1 MRVPSAAELLAVWE
15 EGVSQHPV
23 QRAIFL
29 LALIRPEMPL
39 IALAEMSLGERDE
52 QLLALR
58 EQLFGSRLVSLAVCP
73 GCGERLELDFDIDNI
88 RAPASPSARPPQL
101 AGERSVHAGDYLV
114 RYRLPCSADLLAIT
128 DCADAD
134 TAQRELLTR
143 CVLAIERASAVGEGD
158 DEPVATEPETERL
171 TIAELPEAVVE
182 AVAEGMQKA
191 SSQSDVQLSLTCP
204 TCQRSWLAAFDIAS
218 YLWGEVSDWALRT
231 MREVHALASA
241 YGWREADILAMSARR
256 RQWYLE
262 MIGV

>member
-15 EGVSQHPV
+15 EGVTQHPV

-39 IALAEMSLGERDE
+39 VALAEMSLGERDE

-73 GCGERLELDFDIDNI
+73 GCGERLELDFDIANI
-88 RAPASPSARPPQL
+88 RAPASAARPPQL
-101 AGERSVHAGDYLV
+101 AGDASVRAGDYCV
-114 RYRLPCSADLLAIT
+114 RYRLPSSADLLAIA
-128 DCADAD
+128 DCVDAD
-134 TAQRELLTR
+134 TAQRQLLAR
-143 CVLAIERASAVGEGD
+143 CVLAIERERAAGEGD
-158 DEPVATEPETERL
+158 EERLAVEPETL
-171 TIAELPEAVVE
+171 TIGQLPEAVVE

-191 SSQSDVQLSLTCP
+191 SAQSDVQLSLTCP
-204 TCQRSWLAAFDIAS
+204 VCQRSWLAAFDIAS

-241 YGWREADILAMSARR
+241 YGWREAEILAMSARR